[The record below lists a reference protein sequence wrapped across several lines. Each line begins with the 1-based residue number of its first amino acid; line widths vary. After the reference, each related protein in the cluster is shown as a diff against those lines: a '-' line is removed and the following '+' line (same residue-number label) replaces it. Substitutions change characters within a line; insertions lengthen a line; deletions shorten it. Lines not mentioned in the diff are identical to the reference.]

1 MRVWQ
6 PVSSDLSQVSLN
18 STELRGEK
26 AVDNNCNTKNTTKV
40 NFLFVCLSVDD
51 AQDQDE
57 LFVCLFVCLLV
68 AHFETLI
75 MPMLAVCRT
84 VVN

>member
-26 AVDNNCNTKNTTKV
+26 AAVDNNCNTKNTTKV
-40 NFLFVCLSVDD
+40 SLLFVCLSLH
-51 AQDQDE
+51 
-57 LFVCLFVCLLV
+57 LFLCLLRI
-68 AHFETLI
+68 LK
-75 MPMLAVCRT
+75 L
-84 VVN
+84 

>member
-40 NFLFVCLSVDD
+40 NFFFVYL
-51 AQDQDE
+51 
-57 LFVCLFVCLLV
+57 LTKMKMKMNFIVCLFVC
-68 AHFETLI
+68 
-75 MPMLAVCRT
+75 
-84 VVN
+84 